1 MKNTKIYPLIFLVI
15 SFFTLLFSGIFFY
28 NDRNTLF
35 YHPPL
40 KTDLIYTQG
49 YAKVTLFS
57 CPGKCSDYK
66 DLSITSGGSLKF
78 YECPSC
84 FDNLDMLNNQNV
96 TVGWYLPNQ
105 NSKSLN
111 ERFEPRRRIF
121 ELTIDNDKILTYE
134 KSLKIIKQR
143 KQLSLRNIILT
154 TIGLFIYLLFCYRW
168 ISHDRTATNNKSVE
182 KML

>member
-1 MKNTKIYPLIFLVI
+1 
-15 SFFTLLFSGIFFY
+15 
-28 NDRNTLF
+28 
-35 YHPPL
+35 
-40 KTDLIYTQG
+40 
-49 YAKVTLFS
+49 
-57 CPGKCSDYK
+57 
-66 DLSITSGGSLKF
+66 
-78 YECPSC
+78 
-84 FDNLDMLNNQNV
+84 MLNNQNV

-154 TIGLFIYLLFCYRW
+154 AIGLFIYLLFCYRW